1 MAEGNFL
8 TSPNAKAV
16 FTKNFMEMVET
27 DMVNLDLQMFDVF
40 LIWTLGRNRYIDS
53 QRKTGK
59 QKEEETN
66 DTTDNNG

>member
-8 TSPNAKAV
+8 TSPNAKAI

-27 DMVNLDLQMFDVF
+27 DMEKLDLQMFDVF
-40 LIWTLGRNRYIDS
+40 LIWTLGRNRYVDS
-53 QRKTGK
+53 QLKNGK
-59 QKEEETN
+59 QKEKTN